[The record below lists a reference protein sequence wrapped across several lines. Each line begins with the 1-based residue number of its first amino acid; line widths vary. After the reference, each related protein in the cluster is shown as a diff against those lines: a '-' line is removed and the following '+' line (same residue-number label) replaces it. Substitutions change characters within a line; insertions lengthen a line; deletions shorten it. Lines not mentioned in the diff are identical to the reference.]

1 MGGWGEGAHNLAVP
15 LIRPCQLN
23 SVSDIQWKFP
33 ETVYVSRQ
41 SPIFSPIFA
50 AISKSPRFVF
60 FFFSSVRTVE
70 FSKLLQMTRKDK
82 TNSAFIMK
90 LLISDKNKLRY
101 VLSVVDKSPKVR

>member
-1 MGGWGEGAHNLAVP
+1 MSVGNHQYFHRYLQP
-15 LIRPCQLN
+15 LVNHRDL
-23 SVSDIQWKFP
+23 
-33 ETVYVSRQ
+33 
-41 SPIFSPIFA
+41 
-50 AISKSPRFVF
+50 F
-60 FFFSSVRTVE
+60 FFPSVRTVE